1 MDVFLNKIERLA
13 AMARARSVPRPLDC
27 DGVMARIRRLDIED
41 EGVLTL
47 PLRFFAGGAAAA
59 AAAALAVTLLAAT
72 AWTETIAPLT
82 AAGSMSSIE
91 SLVDVMEML

>member
-1 MDVFLNKIERLA
+1 MDAFMNKIERLA
-13 AMARARSVPRPLDC
+13 AMAGMRSVPKPLDC
-27 DGVMARIRRLDIED
+27 GGVMTRIRCLDVED

-59 AAAALAVTLLAAT
+59 AVAAVAVTLLAAT
-72 AWTETIAPLT
+72 AWMEMISPL
-82 AAGSMSSIE
+82 AAADSMPAIE